1 MTDNIDNLDLLELHQ
16 RLILKHNISLAQ
28 RCINIDGD
36 IEDYSYTKLDKQLKV
51 LELQNEPITIYI
63 NSFGGC
69 LLTQFAII
77 DRIHSSP
84 CVINTIGTG
93 VVMSAAI
100 GILAAGEHRSVTKF
114 TTLMHHGL
122 RYNSPMSTIIEHD
135 NELKHSKNLENRRF
149 KFLASVTNKPYSW
162 WSTIAKHHDYYFDAE
177 TALDIGLIHEIL

>member
-1 MTDNIDNLDLLELHQ
+1 MEEEVQSLELLELHQ
-16 RLILKHNISLAQ
+16 RLILKHNIDLSQ

-51 LELQNEPITIYI
+51 LEFKNEPITIYI

-84 CVINTIGTG
+84 CVINTVGTG

-100 GILAAGEHRSVTKF
+100 GILAAGQHRVVTKF

-122 RYNSPMSTIIEHD
+122 IYNSPMSKVGDHE
-135 NELKHSKNLENRRF
+135 NEIKHCKALENRRF
-149 KFLASVTNKPYSW
+149 KFLASVTNKPYSF
-162 WSTIAKHHDYYFDAE
+162 WSST
-177 TALDIGLIHEIL
+177 